1 MRVNVLRG
9 LFKLSILLVIVAAV
23 IVGISRFFFIDIAE
37 VGHNGMAPTLVAGD
51 VVLILRNADIDLGD
65 VVICPNPIRKGEFA
79 TGRVIARSGSVV
91 KTDRLGQLNVDE
103 HSLFADFR
111 GTIQFY
117 NSPAKRQ
124 VSMKLGVARV
134 DDSEYQIFIEKKS
147 QFHIRPTEVARGIY
161 LLGDN
166 RSNHPYDS
174 RHFGEVDP
182 ATCVGQVFMLL
193 QPSPHRGAGIQRTR
207 FSRI

>member
-1 MRVNVLRG
+1 MLRG
-9 LFKLSILLVIVAAV
+9 LFKLSSLLVIVVAV
-23 IVGISRFFFIDIAE
+23 IAGISRFFFIDIAE

-79 TGRVIARSGSVV
+79 TGRVIARTGSVV
-91 KTDRLGQLNVDE
+91 QTDRLGQLNIDE
-103 HSLFADFR
+103 HSIFADWR
-111 GTIQFY
+111 GTIRFY
-117 NSPAKRQ
+117 NSPAKRY

-134 DDSEYQIFIEKKS
+134 ANSEYQIFIEKKS
-147 QFHIRPTEVARGIY
+147 RFRIRSTKVAKGIY

-174 RHFGEVDP
+174 RHFGEVEP
-182 ATCVGQVFMLL
+182 ATCVGQIILL
-193 QPSPHRGAGIQRTR
+193 LRPSPHRGPGIQRSK